1 MSKNTKSFCPAFA
14 AAQGVGQGVALDPI
28 DNIQFINGVAI
39 FSFTTAITAG
49 VTTTSLAAGN
59 FALTSN
65 ATGLGTLFVSD
76 GTYWQTAASNV
87 STGVTLAGSQVL
99 TNKTLTDA
107 ILNGLILGV
116 TTAITLAAADVT
128 LSAGQI
134 ATGIL
139 AVTTGHA
146 THSII
151 GPNTTGQVYL
161 VLNNDPV
168 NIVNVKV
175 AGQTP
180 LVIPPGK
187 AGLVYCNGTN
197 YALLGLFGKD
207 TVANVTGASQT
218 YAALDTDVL
227 ITCTTVSVTC
237 AITLPQGAAYA
248 GKKYVIAKDASAIG
262 VSVAGATGSIYG
274 WASPLATGAIHSVT
288 LVSDGTNYWAEAS
301 V

>member
-1 MSKNTKSFCPAFA
+1 MHNTKENIPCFSTNDADGCIVEP
-14 AAQGVGQGVALDPI
+14 VAGIVFTNALTITP
-28 DNIQFINGVAI
+28 
-39 FSFTTAITAG
+39 FTTAITAG

-116 TTAITLAAADVT
+116 TTAIALAAADVT

-151 GPNTTGQVYL
+151 GPNTTGQTYL

-187 AGLVYCNGTN
+187 AGIVYCNGTN
-197 YALLGLFGKD
+197 YLLVGLFGKD
-207 TVANVTGASQT
+207 TVHNVTGDSQT
-218 YAALDTDVL
+218 YTALNTDLLV
-227 ITCTTVSVTC
+227 TCTSVTTSC

-274 WASPLATGAIHSVT
+274 WTGPLASGAIHTVT